1 MIVSLAH
8 PACLGASRAMADTL
22 QIHGRLAVSH
32 ATKTMVSNADQR
44 GMDVH
49 CFSIW
54 GIPPGE
60 FRPFPG
66 EFRPF
71 PGEFRPFP
79 GEFRPRS
86 GPESSEHWTRTRCQ
100 ECPACREGLKHH
112 QAFPEITKECSPVNV
127 LSHLHFPGSPNFPHP
142 CGHQSKP
149 WVDQK
154 ERDGSPTS
162 HQRQGTP
169 LNRSSIQKQ
178 CSEVQAS
185 RAMRCLRYLIANKQK
200 TPAPSQKRR
209 HGEKGAFSQN
219 GRKFL
224 PEGCSRYVYMCVA
237 YYALLREDV
246 ICKWNR
252 PSA

>member
-49 CFSIW
+49 CFSTW

-100 ECPACREGLKHH
+100 ECPACCEGLKHH

-169 LNRSSIQKQ
+169 LNRSSKQKQ

-224 PEGCSRYVYMCVA
+224 PEGCSRY
-237 YYALLREDV
+237 
-246 ICKWNR
+246 NR
-252 PSA
+252 NMSKANCMSP